1 MKNQFEGWYGHQ
13 FKAEEKDYNRLKSN
27 AEDALGQLLLDG
39 VVKIGSEE
47 WRNRCHEI
55 EFYDEMASRLNTK
68 YNEND

>member
-27 AEDALGQLLLDG
+27 AEDALYQLIMDG
-39 VVKIGSEE
+39 TIRVGSEE
-47 WRNRCHEI
+47 YNEKCAFI
-55 EFYDEMASRLNTK
+55 EYCDSMASRLNTR